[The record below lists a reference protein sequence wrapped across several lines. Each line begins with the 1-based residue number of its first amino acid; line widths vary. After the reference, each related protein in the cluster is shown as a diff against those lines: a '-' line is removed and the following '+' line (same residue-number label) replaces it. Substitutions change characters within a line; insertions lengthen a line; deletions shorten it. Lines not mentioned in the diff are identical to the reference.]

1 MSGAGRN
8 KQGKPKQHKGQQGD
22 RRNAAGPRFAG
33 EGPAGRGRSGQGPG
47 RSGAGRGRQESG
59 RSGSERGGPQEKG
72 RSAAGRGAYGTGKG
86 SQEQGRSG
94 SGRGGRQEH
103 AGAAEGRGAY
113 GAARSAA
120 GRGTAPGH
128 GRSSH
133 GGYGQG
139 GRAVA
144 GAARGGRREA
154 HADIPGL
161 AEPMLKLGR
170 RKGEWMEL
178 RLPGE
183 LAGAPLQ
190 QIMKFTPLAPK
201 LISKL
206 VQSKGIVQQG
216 ASLRL
221 ALFPPE
227 ARDFPPDW
235 MELNVLYEDD
245 FTLVVNKP
253 SGYEVHPSERGQRG
267 TLAHGVASYYE
278 MTGQDVRIRH
288 IHRIDK
294 ETTGPVLYAKNEFAH
309 YQYDKAMREKEIE
322 RIYLALAEGEL
333 AQDRGTIDLP
343 IGQDR
348 HHSTK
353 RRVSETGD
361 AAVTHYEVVER
372 FEGYTLVRL
381 RLETGRTH
389 QIRVHLAAIGHPLA
403 GDGLYGGKRTV
414 ISRQALH
421 GERLIWPH
429 PWTGER
435 LSVRA
440 PLPADFEA
448 ALAKA
453 RGEERG

>member
-1 MSGAGRN
+1 MNGAGRN
-8 KQGKPKQHKGQQGD
+8 RQGKPKQQKGQQQGERRGGPGSRSAGD
-22 RRNAAGPRFAG
+22 PKQQRGRGVPGQGQSGR
-33 EGPAGRGRSGQGPG
+33 AGRGGAEQGRAGVSAGG
-47 RSGAGRGRQESG
+47 RAQ
-59 RSGSERGGPQEKG
+59 P
-72 RSAAGRGAYGTGKG
+72 RSAGGRGAPG
-86 SQEQGRSG
+86 SSRPV
-94 SGRGGRQEH
+94 SGRGGAPDPRRTN
-103 AGAAEGRGAY
+103 AGGVGPGATGRSGPGRGERRET
-113 GAARSAA
+113 RSAL
-120 GRGTAPGH
+120 PG
-128 GRSSH
+128 G
-133 GGYGQG
+133 
-139 GRAVA
+139 
-144 GAARGGRREA
+144 
-154 HADIPGL
+154 I
-161 AEPMLKLGR
+161 AEPLLKLGR
-170 RKGEWMEL
+170 RKAEWMEL

-201 LISKL
+201 LVAKL
-206 VQSKGIVQQG
+206 AQTHGIMLQG
-216 ASLRL
+216 SSLRL
-221 ALFPPE
+221 ALFPRE
-227 ARDFPPDW
+227 TRDFPPDW

-267 TLAHGVASYYE
+267 TLAHGVAAYYE
-278 MTGQDVRIRH
+278 MSGQDVRIRH

-294 ETTGPVLYAKNEFAH
+294 ETTGPVLYAKNEFTH
-309 YQYDKAMREKEIE
+309 YQYDKAMREKSIE
-322 RIYLALAEGEL
+322 RIYLALAEGRLPQE
-333 AQDRGTIDLP
+333 RGTINLP

-348 HHSTK
+348 HHSTR

-361 AAVTHYEVVER
+361 AAVTHYEVAER

-429 PWTGER
+429 PWTGEP
-435 LSVRA
+435 LSVLA

-448 ALAKA
+448 ALAKL
-453 RGEERG
+453 RTEL

>member
-8 KQGKPKQHKGQQGD
+8 RQGKPKQHKGQQQGSRGTSQGARFGGD
-22 RRNAAGPRFAG
+22 ANQQR
-33 EGPAGRGRSGQGPG
+33 GRGGTGAGGAGSRRGQSEQSRSGTG
-47 RSGAGRGRQESG
+47 RNGSDRPRADRSGRDGVGKGGREQARPVADRGFSGAGRGSG
-59 RSGSERGGPQEKG
+59 GIRSRAKGNPLADGYGAGGKSDKG
-72 RSAAGRGAYGTGKG
+72 RGRTEPRASVLAGMDD
-86 SQEQGRSG
+86 S
-94 SGRGGRQEH
+94 
-103 AGAAEGRGAY
+103 
-113 GAARSAA
+113 
-120 GRGTAPGH
+120 
-128 GRSSH
+128 
-133 GGYGQG
+133 
-139 GRAVA
+139 
-144 GAARGGRREA
+144 
-154 HADIPGL
+154 L
-161 AEPMLKLGR
+161 LKLGR
-170 RKGEWMEL
+170 RKAEWMEL

-183 LAGAPLQ
+183 LAAAPLQ
-190 QIMKFTPLAPK
+190 QIMKHTPLAPK
-201 LISKL
+201 LVSKIA
-206 VQSKGIVQQG
+206 QTKGIVQQG
-216 ASLRL
+216 SSLRL
-221 ALFPPE
+221 ALFPRE

-267 TLAHGVASYYE
+267 TLAHGVAAYYE

-333 AQDRGTIDLP
+333 AQDRGTINLP

-348 HHSTK
+348 HHSTR

-361 AAVTHYEVVER
+361 PAVTHYETVER

-448 ALAKA
+448 ALAKLRA
-453 RGEERG
+453 GE

>member
-8 KQGKPKQHKGQQGD
+8 RQGKPKQHKGQQQGSRGTAQGSRYGGD
-22 RRNAAGPRFAG
+22 VNRQRSRGDADAGSAG
-33 EGPAGRGRSGQGPG
+33 GRRGRSEQSRSGTGRNGSDRPNAARGGQGGGSGG
-47 RSGAGRGRQESG
+47 RAQSRPDAARGFAGAGRGSG
-59 RSGSERGGPQEKG
+59 GGGIRSR
-72 RSAAGRGAYGTGKG
+72 AKG
-86 SQEQGRSG
+86 SAITEGYGASG
-94 SGRGGRQEH
+94 KSGRGGVRPDP
-103 AGAAEGRGAY
+103 
-113 GAARSAA
+113 RSAA
-120 GRGTAPGH
+120 L
-128 GRSSH
+128 
-133 GGYGQG
+133 
-139 GRAVA
+139 A
-144 GAARGGRREA
+144 GMDDA
-154 HADIPGL
+154 
-161 AEPMLKLGR
+161 MLKQGR
-170 RKGEWMEL
+170 RKAEWMEL

-183 LAGAPLQ
+183 LAAAPLQ
-190 QIMKFTPLAPK
+190 QIMKHTPLAPK
-201 LISKL
+201 LVSKL
-206 VQSKGIVQQG
+206 AQTKGIVQQG
-216 ASLRL
+216 ATLRL
-221 ALFPPE
+221 ALFPRE

-267 TLAHGVASYYE
+267 TLAHGVAAYYE

-309 YQYDKAMREKEIE
+309 YQYDKAMREKGIE

-348 HHSTK
+348 HHSTR

-361 AAVTHYEVVER
+361 PAVTHYEVVER
-372 FEGYTLVRL
+372 FQGYTLVRL

-421 GERLIWPH
+421 GERLVWPH

-448 ALAKA
+448 ALGKLRAQ
-453 RGEERG
+453 EME

>member
-8 KQGKPKQHKGQQGD
+8 RQGKPKQHKGQQQGSRGTAQGSRFGGD
-22 RRNAAGPRFAG
+22 ANQRRGRGGPGAGSPGSRR
-33 EGPAGRGRSGQGPG
+33 GPSEQTRGGTGAGRAGSRRSEAEQP
-47 RSGAGRGRQESG
+47 RSGAGRN
-59 RSGSERGGPQEKG
+59 GSDRPAASRNGG
-72 RSAAGRGAYGTGKG
+72 
-86 SQEQGRSG
+86 
-94 SGRGGRQEH
+94 GRGGREQT
-103 AGAAEGRGAY
+103 RPD
-113 GAARSAA
+113 AARGFSGA
-120 GRGTAPGH
+120 GRGSAGIRSRAKGNPAADGYGAGSRGG
-128 GRSSH
+128 GRSEPH
-133 GGYGQG
+133 A
-139 GRAVA
+139 AVLA
-144 GAARGGRREA
+144 GM
-154 HADIPGL
+154 DDS
-161 AEPMLKLGR
+161 MLKLGR
-170 RKGEWMEL
+170 RKAEWMEL

-183 LAGAPLQ
+183 LAAAPLP
-190 QIMKFTPLAPK
+190 QIMKHTPLAPK
-201 LISKL
+201 LVSKL
-206 VQSKGIVQQG
+206 VQTKGILLQG
-216 ASLRL
+216 SSLRL
-221 ALFPPE
+221 ALFPRE

-278 MTGQDVRIRH
+278 MSGQDVRIRH

-309 YQYDKAMREKEIE
+309 YQYDKAMREKGIE

-333 AQDRGTIDLP
+333 AQARGTINLP

-348 HHSTK
+348 HHSTR

-361 AAVTHYEVVER
+361 PAVTHYEVVER
-372 FEGYTLVRL
+372 FEGFTLVRL

-403 GDGLYGGKRTV
+403 GDGLYGGKRTI

-448 ALAKA
+448 ALAKL
-453 RGEERG
+453 RDGE